1 MTACQS
7 PLDLT
12 SSSITPPPSIGT
24 AGIQFG
30 ALMTNNSSPS
40 RNLLP
45 ANAASAEAL
54 SKLRSNCKYL
64 CYITLKKLINQY
76 LRKQINGGN

>member
-12 SSSITPPPSIGT
+12 SSSITPPPTIGT
-24 AGIQFG
+24 AGLQLS

-45 ANAASAEAL
+45 TNAANVETL
-54 SKLRSNCKYL
+54 SKLRSNCKF
-64 CYITLKKLINQY
+64 
-76 LRKQINGGN
+76 

>member
-1 MTACQS
+1 MCAFYVVGASVTACQS

-24 AGIQFG
+24 ASLQLG
-30 ALMTNNSSPS
+30 ALMANNTSPS

-54 SKLRSNCKYL
+54 SKLRSNCKYPL
-64 CYITLKKLINQY
+64 YFVT
-76 LRKQINGGN
+76 